1 MIGDQPTGTI
11 VGAQI
16 SSVIWQGLAVTVN
29 GKPAKLAIV
38 TDDGE
43 IYAVGDQV
51 ATEAEA
57 VAINAYRN
65 FLKAEGHLKVLSKPI
80 ISAGKP

>member
-1 MIGDQPTGTI
+1 MIGDQPTGTLP
-11 VGAQI
+11 GAYI
-16 SSVIWQGLAVTVN
+16 SSLIWQGLAVTVD

-38 TDDGE
+38 TDDGQ
-43 IYAVGDQV
+43 IYAAGDQV
-51 ATEAEA
+51 AAEAEA

-80 ISAGKP
+80 EKASAT